1 MRRPF
6 LLLPFLLP
14 LLLTGCSSSGQPA
27 PVDDRSGD
35 DGLLDTAWQVVGVS
49 GVTSPEP
56 DLPHDANLTFGSDG
70 RLSGNAG
77 CNSFFGEHSSRTSR
91 NTHVR
96 VSDIGITQM
105 ACPDRADWMGLFEA
119 LAGKLAITVDGASA
133 TLTSETGAVVELE
146 FLGPNPP
153 RQPLDDPDQ
162 PVSTVNEG

>member
-1 MRRPF
+1 M
-6 LLLPFLLP
+6 
-14 LLLTGCSSSGQPA
+14 A
-27 PVDDRSGD
+27 PG
-35 DGLLDTAWQVVGVS
+35 
-49 GVTSPEP
+49 
-56 DLPHDANLTFGSDG
+56 DANLTFGSDG

-77 CNSFFGEHSSRTSR
+77 CNTFFGEHSSRTARS
-91 NTHVR
+91 THVR

-105 ACPDRADWMGLFEA
+105 ACPDRADWMGLLEA
-119 LAGKLAITVDGASA
+119 LTGKLAITVDGASA